1 MELAR
6 DWLGLERT
14 AWATV
19 YEQRP
24 ELVTRRDQA
33 SPAAWLQ
40 GRRVLIL
47 GAGALGAP
55 IAADCVRAGA
65 RQVTVVDN
73 STVHPGIL
81 VRQPYEDGD
90 IGKPKADVLAKRLS
104 PDPPRDHRYRAA
116 SATSWP
122 RSWASRPAFL
132 TPT

>member
-1 MELAR
+1 LVGGWVGGPPGHPDRITHLAAWRLPDLGEQIVSMLPLRHSTDPDLARIGQRVIELAR
-6 DWLGLERT
+6 NWLGLEKT

-40 GRRVLIL
+40 NRRVLIL

-65 RQVTVVDN
+65 R
-73 STVHPGIL
+73 
-81 VRQPYEDGD
+81 
-90 IGKPKADVLAKRLS
+90 
-104 PDPPRDHRYRAA
+104 
-116 SATSWP
+116 
-122 RSWASRPAFL
+122 
-132 TPT
+132 